1 MEGYAARH
9 LKCWWIERFQAPLTH
24 PTVSGDAVEGALAA
38 KSSRLKP
45 LPQNYLAISLPGFYP
60 GRSCLSGVSSNA
72 SVMPS
77 CSHDQ

>member
-45 LPQNYLAISLPGFYP
+45 LLQNYPCRQPPWLLPWPLMSFSESRP
-60 GRSCLSGVSSNA
+60 MR
-72 SVMPS
+72 
-77 CSHDQ
+77 Q